1 MGFWSAR
8 GQSVDRRR
16 AGREAERRRAARQ
29 SCATAGQLFGG
40 AKRAAKSVIKTVPGL
55 PDTDENSRLDVAGGW
70 GSTKRG
76 KNSGCDQTTASSGA
90 AANAEDPARRARTA
104 KTSCSGVSHRAP

>member
-55 PDTDENSRLDVAGGW
+55 PDTDENSRLDVAGRWDCTKMGMINTCEKTSAQCV
-70 GSTKRG
+70 GS
-76 KNSGCDQTTASSGA
+76 
-90 AANAEDPARRARTA
+90 ANDIVAARR
-104 KTSCSGVSHRAP
+104 

>member
-55 PDTDENSRLDVAGGW
+55 SDSDENSRLDVAGGW
-70 GSTKRG
+70 EFYKRG
-76 KNSGCDQTTASSGA
+76 RNSGVGTKTGKLLMAVKHKRH
-90 AANAEDPARRARTA
+90 PPRTA
-104 KTSCSGVSHRAP
+104 T